1 MVLRGKLR
9 GRVGSRRDYL
19 KARESISS
27 RGLFAFINS
36 LLVSAFE
43 LAQEFMKTT
52 LSTAFLAII
61 FAATPSLAQMSRED
75 RATAVKIDRVVNE
88 QMLANKIPGVS
99 LATLRK
105 GKITLLKSYGLANV
119 EHQVPVKPETIFQSG
134 SLGKQFTA
142 AAVML
147 LVQDNKLSLD
157 DKISKYFPDVPATWK
172 DITVWNLLT
181 HTSGLGDYPPEI
193 DLKRD
198 YTEDELLASFKNA
211 PLDFEPGSSWNYS
224 NAGYVIL
231 GILIRKITGKY
242 YGDFI
247 KERVF
252 EPLHMST
259 ARVISEADIVPNR
272 AAGYRL
278 VKGELKN
285 QDWVSPSTN
294 STADGSLYFSILDL
308 AKWDAALYTDKP
320 LTRESRN
327 KIWTA
332 ARLRDGTTKDYGF
345 GWHLG
350 EYHGRRLVFHG
361 GAWQGFKTFIIR
373 FLDTELTII
382 FLANS
387 WETRDFKFARGLVST
402 FYPAFAL
409 PDVKTIADLDP
420 KTTSLI
426 RRALMQVALRKVDDQ
441 LFTSD
446 CRAAM
451 LGAEGQQI
459 AQALNAFSLPVAII
473 HSSELSEQKIE
484 NNRRLYRYLF
494 TDIGSSL
501 VLTIQLTPDSKVAS
515 IQMVQL

>member
-1 MVLRGKLR
+1 
-9 GRVGSRRDYL
+9 
-19 KARESISS
+19 
-27 RGLFAFINS
+27 
-36 LLVSAFE
+36 
-43 LAQEFMKTT
+43 MKTT

-61 FAATPSLAQMSRED
+61 CAVTPCLAQMSRED
-75 RATAVKIDRVVNE
+75 RAAAVKIDRLVKE

-99 LATLRK
+99 LAILRK
-105 GKITLLKSYGLANV
+105 GKIILLKSYGLANV
-119 EHQVPVKPETIFQSG
+119 EHQVPIKPVTVFQSG
-134 SLGKQFTA
+134 SIGKQFTA

-147 LVQDNKLSLD
+147 LVQENKLSLD

-181 HTSGLGDYPPEI
+181 HTSGLGDYPPDI

-198 YTEDELLASFKNA
+198 YTEDELLASFKTA

-224 NAGYVIL
+224 NAGYVVL

-242 YGDFI
+242 YGDFL
-247 KERVF
+247 KEKIF
-252 EPLHMST
+252 EPLQMTT

-308 AKWDAALYTDKP
+308 VTWDAALFTDSP
-320 LTRESRN
+320 LTAASRN
-327 KIWTA
+327 TIWTA
-332 ARLRDGTTKDYGF
+332 ARLRDGTKKDYGF

-387 WETRDFKFARGLVST
+387 WETRDFKFARGLASA

-409 PDVKTIADLDP
+409 PDVKTIPDLDP
-420 KTTSLI
+420 KTTSLM
-426 RRALMQVALRKVDDQ
+426 RRALMQVALRKLDEQ

-451 LGAEGQQI
+451 LGSEGQQI
-459 AQALNAFSLPVAII
+459 ARGLNAFSLPVAII
-473 HSSELSEQKIE
+473 HSSELIEQKIE
-484 NNRRLYRYLF
+484 NDQRLYRYLL
-494 TDIGSSL
+494 TDIGSTL
-501 VLTIQLTPDSKVAS
+501 VLTIQLTSDSKIAS
-515 IQMVQL
+515 IQMAQL

>member
-1 MVLRGKLR
+1 
-9 GRVGSRRDYL
+9 
-19 KARESISS
+19 
-27 RGLFAFINS
+27 
-36 LLVSAFE
+36 
-43 LAQEFMKTT
+43 MKTT
-52 LSTAFLAII
+52 FLSALIAII
-61 FAATPSLAQMSRED
+61 FLATPCLAQQLSRKD
-75 RATAVKIDRVVNE
+75 REAEVKIDRVVNR

-99 LATLRK
+99 LAVLRK
-105 GKITLLKSYGLANV
+105 GKIVLLKSYGLANV
-119 EHQVPVKPETIFQSG
+119 EHRVPVKPETIFQSG
-134 SLGKQFTA
+134 SMGKQFTA

-147 LVQDNKLSLD
+147 LVQENKLALD

-181 HTSGLGDYPPEI
+181 HTSGLGDYPTEI

-198 YTEDELLASFKNA
+198 YTEDEMFASFKKA

-224 NAGYVIL
+224 NVGYVTL

-247 KERVF
+247 QERIF
-252 EPLHMST
+252 QALEMTT

-278 VKGELKN
+278 VNGELKN

-308 AKWDAALYTDKP
+308 AKWDAALYTDRL
-320 LTRESRN
+320 LTQASRD

-350 EYHGRRLVFHG
+350 QYHGQRLAFHG

-373 FLDTELTII
+373 FLDSELTII

-387 WETRDFKFARGLVST
+387 WETRDFKLARELASA
-402 FYPAFAL
+402 FYPAFVL
-409 PDVKTIADLDP
+409 PDIKTIADPDP

-426 RRALMQVALRKVDDQ
+426 RRALMQVAMRKLDEQ
-441 LFTSD
+441 LFTTD

-451 LGAEGQQI
+451 LGDEGKRI
-459 AQALNAFSLPVAII
+459 AQSLNAFSLPVAII
-473 HSSELSEQKIE
+473 HSSELIEKKSE
-484 NNRRLYRYLF
+484 NDRRLYRYLL

-501 VLTIQLTPDSKVAS
+501 SVTIQLTTDDKIAS
-515 IQMVQL
+515 IKLVQL

>member
-1 MVLRGKLR
+1 
-9 GRVGSRRDYL
+9 
-19 KARESISS
+19 
-27 RGLFAFINS
+27 
-36 LLVSAFE
+36 
-43 LAQEFMKTT
+43 MKTT
-52 LSTAFLAII
+52 LLRAFLTVI
-61 FAATPSLAQMSRED
+61 FLATPCFAQHLTRED
-75 RATAVKIDRVVNE
+75 RAAALRIERVVNR

-99 LATLRK
+99 LAVLRK
-105 GKITLLKSYGLANV
+105 GKIILLKSYGLANV
-119 EHQVPVKPETIFQSG
+119 EHRVPVKPETIFQSG
-134 SLGKQFTA
+134 SIGKQFTA

-147 LVQDNKLSLD
+147 LVQENKLSLD
-157 DKISKYFPDVPATWK
+157 DKISKYFPDAPATWK

-198 YTEDELLASFKNA
+198 YTEDELFASFKKA

-224 NAGYVIL
+224 NVGYVTL

-247 KERVF
+247 QERIF
-252 EPLHMST
+252 EPLHMTT

-272 AAGYRL
+272 AAGYQL

-308 AKWDAALYTDKP
+308 VKWDASLYTDSP
-320 LTRESRN
+320 LTQASRE
-327 KIWTA
+327 KIWRA
-332 ARLRDGTTKDYGF
+332 ARLRDGTTKHYGF

-350 EYHGRRLVFHG
+350 EYYGRRLAFHG

-387 WETRDFKFARGLVST
+387 WETRDFKFARALASA
-402 FYPAFAL
+402 FYPAFSL
-409 PDVKTIADLDP
+409 PDVKTIADPDP

-426 RRALMQVALRKVDDQ
+426 RRALMQVAMRKLDEQ

-451 LGAEGQQI
+451 LGEEGKQI
-459 AQALNAFSLPVAII
+459 AQNLNAFSLPVAII
-473 HSSELSEQKIE
+473 HSSELIE
-484 NNRRLYRYLF
+484 TGIQSHQRLYRYLL
-494 TDIGSSL
+494 TDIGVSASL
-501 VLTIQLTPDSKVAS
+501 TVQLTTDNKIAS
-515 IQMVQL
+515 IQLVQL

>member
-1 MVLRGKLR
+1 
-9 GRVGSRRDYL
+9 
-19 KARESISS
+19 
-27 RGLFAFINS
+27 
-36 LLVSAFE
+36 
-43 LAQEFMKTT
+43 MKTT
-52 LSTAFLAII
+52 LSRVFLAII
-61 FAATPSLAQMSRED
+61 FLVTPCLAQQLSRED
-75 RATAVKIDRVVNE
+75 REAAVKIDRVVNR
-88 QMLANKIPGVS
+88 QMLENKVPGVS
-99 LATLRK
+99 LAILRQ
-105 GKITLLKSYGLANV
+105 GKIILLKSYGFANV
-119 EHQVPVKPETIFQSG
+119 EHQVPVKPATIFQSG
-134 SLGKQFTA
+134 SMGKQFTA

-147 LVQDNKLSLD
+147 LVQENRLSLD

-181 HTSGLGDYPPEI
+181 HTSGLGDYPPGI

-198 YTEDELLASFKNA
+198 YTEDELFAAFKKA

-224 NAGYVIL
+224 NVGYVTL
-231 GILIRKITGKY
+231 GILIRKVTGKF

-247 KERVF
+247 SDKIF
-252 EPLHMST
+252 QPLQMTT
-259 ARVISEADIVPNR
+259 ARIISEADIVPNR

-308 AKWDAALYTDKP
+308 VKWDAALYTDRP
-320 LTRESRN
+320 LTQASRDR
-327 KIWTA
+327 IWTA
-332 ARLRDGTTKDYGF
+332 ARLRNGATKDYGF

-350 EYHGRRLVFHG
+350 NYHGRRLVFHG

-387 WETRDFKFARGLVST
+387 WETRDFKFARALASA
-402 FYPAFAL
+402 FYSAFAL

-426 RRALMQVALRKVDDQ
+426 RRALMQVAVRKPEEE
-441 LFTSD
+441 LFTPE

-451 LGAEGQQI
+451 LGDEGALV
-459 AQALNAFSLPVAII
+459 AQSLNAFSLPVAII
-473 HSSELSEQKIE
+473 HSSELIEQKTE
-484 NNRRLYRYLF
+484 SNRRLYRYLL
-494 TDIGSSL
+494 TDIGGSL
-501 VLTIQLTPDSKVAS
+501 SLTIQLTTDNKIAS
-515 IQMVQL
+515 IQMAQL

>member
-1 MVLRGKLR
+1 
-9 GRVGSRRDYL
+9 
-19 KARESISS
+19 
-27 RGLFAFINS
+27 
-36 LLVSAFE
+36 
-43 LAQEFMKTT
+43 MKTT

-61 FAATPSLAQMSRED
+61 CAATPCLAQMRRED
-75 RATAVKIDRVVNE
+75 RATAVKIDRIVNE
-88 QMLANKIPGVS
+88 QMVANKIPGVS
-99 LATLRK
+99 LAILRK
-105 GKITLLKSYGLANV
+105 GKIVLLKSYGLANV
-119 EHQVPVKPETIFQSG
+119 EHHVPVKPETVFQSG
-134 SLGKQFTA
+134 SIGKQFTA

-147 LVQDNKLSLD
+147 LVQENKLSLD
-157 DKISKYFPDVPATWK
+157 DKISKYLPDVAATWK

-181 HTSGLGDYPPEI
+181 HTSGLGDYPPQI

-224 NAGYVIL
+224 NAGYVVL
-231 GILIRKITGKY
+231 GILIRKVTGKY
-242 YGDFI
+242 YGDFL
-247 KERVF
+247 KEKIF
-252 EPLHMST
+252 DPLHMTT

-308 AKWDAALYTDKP
+308 VKWDASLYTDSP
-320 LTRESRN
+320 LTAASRN
-327 KIWTA
+327 TIWTA
-332 ARLRDGTTKDYGF
+332 ARLRDGTKKDYGF

-387 WETRDFKFARGLVST
+387 WETRDFKFARGLASA

-409 PDVKTIADLDP
+409 PDIKTIPDLDP
-420 KTTSLI
+420 KTTSLM
-426 RRALMQVALRKVDDQ
+426 RRALMQVALRKLDEQ

-451 LGAEGQQI
+451 LGSQGQRI
-459 AQALNAFSLPVAII
+459 AQGSNAFSLPVAII
-473 HSSELSEQKIE
+473 HSSELIEQRIE
-484 NNRRLYRYLF
+484 NDRHVYRYLL

-501 VLTIQLTPDSKVAS
+501 VLTIQLTSDTKIAS